1 MIGKSARGSNRGASE
16 IECRGRS
23 TSSRCSRACS
33 GVEAKTKP
41 VKKPA
46 KPKKSTKVK
55 AADTSNGSNGANNGG
70 NDTCAN
76 GVGNNGDPGAPAG
89 GDKVGDSVTQPPVT
103 GGTNKQ
109 PTLNCTTKGDVAIAG
124 PAGSP
129 PTVIPGGKT

>member
-1 MIGKSARGSNRGASE
+1 
-16 IECRGRS
+16 
-23 TSSRCSRACS
+23 
-33 GVEAKTKP
+33 

-76 GVGNNGDPGAPAG
+76 GVGNNGDPGAPDTGASHAGAPAG

-129 PTVIPGGKT
+129 PTVIPGGKTCTTTP